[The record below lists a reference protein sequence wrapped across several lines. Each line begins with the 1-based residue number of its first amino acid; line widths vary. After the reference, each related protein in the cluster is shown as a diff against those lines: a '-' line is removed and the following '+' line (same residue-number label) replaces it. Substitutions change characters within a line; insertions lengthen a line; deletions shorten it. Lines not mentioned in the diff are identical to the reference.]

1 MTSTSLRL
9 GLWLLIPSL
18 LVTIT
23 GAMAQDRAATDNE
36 DAHHLG
42 SLIIGGGGTLP
53 DAIYDRFVQLAGGAA
68 GRLVLIPTASED
80 LGWLQKPDE
89 LVAYIDDWKQEG
101 IPDVSILHTRDRD
114 LANQEEFVAPLRTA
128 TAVWFG
134 GGDQALLERAY
145 VGTLVEREVHG
156 IIARGGVVG
165 GSSAGAAIQ
174 SRVMIRSGDDQP
186 DIGKG
191 LSLMPGAILDQHF
204 LRRSRVNRL
213 LKAVQRHPDLQGI
226 GIDEG
231 TAILVQGQ
239 QWEVLGD
246 SYVMLV
252 EASPDGQLPRIRML
266 ARGDHYPGE
275 VAAEASSP

>member
-1 MTSTSLRL
+1 MTNTSGCL
-9 GLWLLIPSL
+9 GLWFLMVSL
-18 LVTIT
+18 VAPIQR
-23 GAMAQDRAATDNE
+23 GIAQDQTETDQGHG
-36 DAHHLG
+36 DRLG
-42 SLIIGGGGTLP
+42 SLMIGGGGTLP
-53 DAIYDRFVQLAGGAA
+53 DAVYDRFVQLAGGAA

-89 LVAYIDDWKQEG
+89 IAAYIDDWKQEG
-101 IPDVSILHTRDRD
+101 IPDISILHTRDRD
-114 LANQEEFVAPLRTA
+114 LANQDEFVAPLRTA

-145 VGTLVEREVHG
+145 VGTQVEREVHAVV
-156 IIARGGVVG
+156 ARGGVVG

-186 DIGKG
+186 EIGTG

-213 LKAVQRHPDLQGI
+213 LAAVQQHPDLQGI

-231 TAILVQGQ
+231 TAILVQGHA
-239 QWEVLGD
+239 WEVLGD

-252 EASPDGQLPRIRML
+252 EATSSGHLPRIRML
-266 ARGDHYPGE
+266 ARGDRVPGK
-275 VAAEASSP
+275 VAADAP